1 MMSEERP
8 NKIRD
13 TADVAHRLSPDAA
26 AQLREIAHELRNPL
40 NALSAIMEIM
50 KDERF
55 GPLGNARYQEYA
67 ALAHDATSKM
77 IGLCDKLVQAP
88 LARVEPSAVPIATL
102 LEDIAAMYR
111 PMAEARGLSLEVE
124 VQPGLPELS
133 VNTALLGTVLN
144 NLLTNAI
151 KFTPRGGRVSL
162 IARREPLENVAMFVV
177 ADTGIGMDAALL
189 SEQMRPVDP
198 QDRASSTVGPHG
210 DTGSGLGLMIA
221 RRTVAEL
228 GGTLEFRAGE
238 GGGTCAIIRLP
249 LGVGPVQGKS
259 RSDAHI

>member
-8 NKIRD
+8 DKVGESSIG
-13 TADVAHRLSPDAA
+13 TSRLSPDAA

-55 GPLGNARYQEYA
+55 GPLGSARYKEYA

-88 LARVEPSAVPIATL
+88 LTRPEPSSVPVSTL
-102 LEDIAAMYR
+102 LADLAAMYR
-111 PMAEARGLSLEVE
+111 PMAEARGLSLEVD
-124 VQPGLPELS
+124 VQPDLPELS
-133 VNTALLGTVLN
+133 VNIALLGTVLN

-162 IARREPLENVAMFVV
+162 IARREPLENVAVFVV
-177 ADTGIGMDAALL
+177 ADNGIGIDPTILAD
-189 SEQMRPVDP
+189 QMNSVDP
-198 QDRASSTVGPHG
+198 SDRAPSTVGPHG

-228 GGTLEFRAGE
+228 GGTLEFRAGTS
-238 GGGTCAIIRLP
+238 GGTCAIIRLP
-249 LGVGPVQGKS
+249 LGAGRP
-259 RSDAHI
+259 

>member
-8 NKIRD
+8 DKVGQSSAD
-13 TADVAHRLSPDAA
+13 TSRLSPDAA

-88 LARVEPSAVPIATL
+88 LAPTEPATTPVAAL
-102 LEDIAAMYR
+102 LADIAAMYR
-111 PMAEARGLSLEVE
+111 PMAEARGLTLQVD
-124 VQPGLPELS
+124 VQADLPDIS

-144 NLLTNAI
+144 NLITNAI
-151 KFTPRGGRVSL
+151 KFTPRGGRVTL
-162 IARREPLENVAMFVV
+162 IARREPLENVTMFVV
-177 ADTGIGMDAALL
+177 SDNGIGIDPMILA
-189 SEQMRPVDP
+189 EQMQTAEPSN
-198 QDRASSTVGPHG
+198 RAPSTVGPHG
-210 DTGSGLGLMIA
+210 DTGSGLGLIIA
-221 RRTVAEL
+221 RRTVTEL
-228 GGTLEFRAGE
+228 GGTLEFRAGKD
-238 GGGTCAIIRLP
+238 GGTCAVIRLP
-249 LGVGPVQGKS
+249 LG
-259 RSDAHI
+259 R